1 MKSLIKLLFL
11 LIIGILIYNYFL
23 GTREE
28 KASSEKIFKEF
39 SDLGKAVGDLIS
51 QEKEKFD
58 QGKYDDAL
66 DKINGFI
73 NQLKDKTSAASSE
86 IKQQIRSLEK
96 QKEKLKDQISNLPPE
111 SDSTTNED
119 LLKQNNELQR
129 EIEKLMKDAEKILQ
143 DL

>member
-11 LIIGILIYNYFL
+11 LIVGILIYNYFL

-73 NQLKDKTSAASSE
+73 NQLKDKTSASSSE

>member
-11 LIIGILIYNYFL
+11 LIVGILIYNYFL

-111 SDSTTNED
+111 SDSTTNEE

>member
-119 LLKQNNELQR
+119 LLKQNDELQR

>member
-28 KASSEKIFKEF
+28 KAYSEKIFKEF

-119 LLKQNNELQR
+119 LLKQNDELQR

>member
-11 LIIGILIYNYFL
+11 LIVGILIYNYFL